1 MPTPICRE
9 LCLHFLAVCPQCPL
23 QSSSLRAV
31 RRAFARVRA
40 RGGGLRLLTHLCPF
54 PGPLPP
60 PHPLHAVPGGLQ
72 PARPFTTRVSL
83 GLPGLF
89 LSFYLPLL
97 GQFNPKRLKVESKG
111 RSKIKLKHKARESA
125 SGGGPPG
132 RLKDRGGCRASC
144 QHARTLCGAGPASAH
159 QMGLRKCNSQESEAS
174 LGSLKRLLKSLPRG
188 RWPLPPP
195 TPAPY
200 QLQAG
205 SLPHLHSP
213 APAGPPS
220 LPSTWQP
227 SRFHLA

>member
-1 MPTPICRE
+1 MPTAVPFTAGRAACIC
-9 LCLHFLAVCPQCPL
+9 
-23 QSSSLRAV
+23 
-31 RRAFARVRA
+31 ARV
-40 RGGGLRLLTHLCPF
+40 GGGLRMLTHFCPF

-97 GQFNPKRLKVESKG
+97 GQFNPKCLKVESKG

-144 QHARTLCGAGPASAH
+144 QHARPLCGAGPASAH
-159 QMGLRKCNSQESEAS
+159 RMGLRKCSCQESEAS
-174 LGSLKRLLKSLPRG
+174 LGSLKKVTQESAWG
-188 RWPLPPP
+188 RWPVPHP
-195 TPAPY
+195 TPHLLLISSRQGHFPTCTALRP
-200 QLQAG
+200 QALRLCLVRG
-205 SLPHLHSP
+205 NHHVF
-213 APAGPPS
+213 
-220 LPSTWQP
+220 TWP
-227 SRFHLA
+227 DSFLL

>member
-23 QSSSLRAV
+23 QSRSLRAV
-31 RRAFARVRA
+31 RRTFARA
-40 RGGGLRLLTHLCPF
+40 WGGLRMLTHFCPF

-72 PARPFTTRVSL
+72 PARPFNTRVSL

-97 GQFNPKRLKVESKG
+97 GQFNPKCLKVESKG

-144 QHARTLCGAGPASAH
+144 QHARPLCGAGPASAH
-159 QMGLRKCNSQESEAS
+159 RMGLRKCSCQESEAS
-174 LGSLKRLLKSLPRG
+174 LGSLKKVTQESASRAVAS
-188 RWPLPPP
+188 PPP
-195 TPAPY
+195 HPPPAPY